1 MRSSSGHRI
10 SWAPGR
16 VNLIGE
22 HTDNRA
28 GTVAWTFL
36 SSPVWP
42 PQPRSKSPSPTALCA
57 VADRETLNPLE
68 QRDDD
73 ETSTPEVD
81 RLVERAYE
89 LGAIGA
95 RMTGGGFGGSMVA
108 LVDTEEAD
116 EFATAIVAAE
126 HEARAFVCSAVAGAA
141 ELSVRS

>member
-1 MRSSSGHRI
+1 MRHVVSENERVPAALVRALRTTPIDLSRIGSILDDGHA
-10 SWAPGR
+10 S
-16 VNLIGE
+16 
-22 HTDNRA
+22 
-28 GTVAWTFL
+28 
-36 SSPVWP
+36 
-42 PQPRSKSPSPTALCA
+42 
-57 VADRETLNPLE
+57 

-73 ETSTPEVD
+73 EKSTPELD

>member
-42 PQPRSKSPSPTALCA
+42 PQPRSKSPSPTALCT

-68 QRDDD
+68 QRYDD

-95 RMTGGGFGGSMVA
+95 RMTA
-108 LVDTEEAD
+108 
-116 EFATAIVAAE
+116 ATAIVAAE